1 MVYDSCDQPMLP
13 KHFPAKELRQNF
25 MRLAFERIR
34 AAITSNIAIQP
45 LVVVCTEEVVKG
57 AKNGKSKW
65 KSQEAI

>member
-25 MRLAFERIR
+25 MRLAFERLR
-34 AAITSNIAIQP
+34 AAITSIQP
-45 LVVVCTEEVVKG
+45 LEVVCTEEVVKE
-57 AKNGKSKW
+57 AKNGTSKW